1 MKQILIVEDDSFL
14 NKMLAYNLTADG
26 YGVTS
31 ALNARTAAD
40 AIRQRE
46 FDLVLLDINLPDGN
60 GFELCKLIKPQHP
73 DTIVI
78 FLTANDQESDQIRG
92 YEVGAVDYI
101 TKPFVLRALQ
111 RKIKAMF
118 AMLEH
123 HKPAKDIYDD
133 GRLFLD
139 FSEQT
144 ASLNGK
150 PLTLSPMEYKM
161 LNLFRKNPRQVLT
174 RGQLLEKLWDIDEK
188 YVDEH
193 TLTTSISRIRSKIES
208 DGGAPLHQDRL
219 RHGLSMDGRRGKMKF
234 QNLSVKRLFGRVAM
248 ELVLSMSGIT
258 IALFLVTKQIAVLL
272 TGGALLLCALVG
284 IFVLTQTFG
293 KRLSQFTAD
302 LCQTLDHMI
311 AGNEAPQRPEDSET
325 QLARIGHRLARL
337 YQIMQEN
344 RRRVDEERQELQTLV
359 SDISHQVKTPVS
371 NLKMATDTLL
381 EKPMTEAE
389 RTDFIRG
396 IRSQTDKLDFL
407 FQALVKTS
415 RLETGVIQLDKK
427 LGRLFDTVAQ
437 AMSGIVY
444 AAEKKEI
451 AVSVDC
457 PEDLTVSHDSKWT
470 SEALFNLLD
479 NAVKYTPAGGKIAVS
494 VVLWEMYVEIKVTD
508 TGKGISESNQ
518 AAIFRRFYREEEV
531 HEQQGVG
538 IGLYLARE
546 IVTRQGGYIKVV
558 SEPGKGSEF
567 SIMLPTK

>member
-1 MKQILIVEDDSFL
+1 M
-14 NKMLAYNLTADG
+14 
-26 YGVTS
+26 
-31 ALNARTAAD
+31 
-40 AIRQRE
+40 
-46 FDLVLLDINLPDGN
+46 
-60 GFELCKLIKPQHP
+60 
-73 DTIVI
+73 
-78 FLTANDQESDQIRG
+78 
-92 YEVGAVDYI
+92 
-101 TKPFVLRALQ
+101 
-111 RKIKAMF
+111 
-118 AMLEH
+118 
-123 HKPAKDIYDD
+123 
-133 GRLFLD
+133 D
-139 FSEQT
+139 F
-144 ASLNGK
+144 
-150 PLTLSPMEYKM
+150 
-161 LNLFRKNPRQVLT
+161 
-174 RGQLLEKLWDIDEK
+174 LLEA
-188 YVDEH
+188 
-193 TLTTSISRIRSKIES
+193 LTNWLKEMLV
-208 DGGAPLHQDRL
+208 GGIM
-219 RHGLSMDGRRGKMKF
+219 S
-234 QNLSVKRLFGRVAM
+234 NLSGMFDSVNQQVADISVQVGQTPQGWNGSIFNM
-248 ELVLSMSGIT
+248 IENLSNSIMVP
-258 IALFLVTKQIAVLL
+258 IAGVILAIVMTV
-272 TGGALLLCALVG
+272 
-284 IFVLTQTFG
+284 
-293 KRLSQFTAD
+293 D
-302 LCQTLDHMI
+302 LIQMI
-311 AGNEAPQRPEDSET
+311 AD
-325 QLARIGHRLARL
+325 
-337 YQIMQEN
+337 N

-427 LGRLFDTVAQ
+427 PGRLFDTVAQ

-479 NAVKYTPAGGKIAVS
+479 NAVKYTPAGGKIAVL
-494 VVLWEMYVEIKVTD
+494 VVLWEMYVEIKVAD

>member
-1 MKQILIVEDDSFL
+1 MTFK
-14 NKMLAYNLTADG
+14 
-26 YGVTS
+26 
-31 ALNARTAAD
+31 
-40 AIRQRE
+40 
-46 FDLVLLDINLPDGN
+46 
-60 GFELCKLIKPQHP
+60 
-73 DTIVI
+73 
-78 FLTANDQESDQIRG
+78 
-92 YEVGAVDYI
+92 
-101 TKPFVLRALQ
+101 
-111 RKIKAMF
+111 
-118 AMLEH
+118 
-123 HKPAKDIYDD
+123 
-133 GRLFLD
+133 
-139 FSEQT
+139 
-144 ASLNGK
+144 
-150 PLTLSPMEYKM
+150 
-161 LNLFRKNPRQVLT
+161 
-174 RGQLLEKLWDIDEK
+174 
-188 YVDEH
+188 
-193 TLTTSISRIRSKIES
+193 
-208 DGGAPLHQDRL
+208 
-219 RHGLSMDGRRGKMKF
+219 
-234 QNLSVKRLFGRVAM
+234 NLSVKRLFGWIVAG
-248 ELVLSMSGIT
+248 LFLSMAVIT
-258 IALFLVTKQIAVLL
+258 LSLFFITKQTAVLL
-272 TGGALLLCALVG
+272 TGGVLLLCAL
-284 IFVLTQTFG
+284 IWLFLLTQIFG
-293 KRLSQFTAD
+293 KRLSEFTSV

-311 AGNEAPQRPEDSET
+311 EGNEVPLRPEDSET
-325 QLARIGHRLARL
+325 TLARICHRLSRL

-344 RRRVDEERQELQTLV
+344 RRKVDEERQELQSLI

-371 NLKMATDTLL
+371 NLKMAADTLL
-381 EKPMTEAE
+381 EKPVSEAE
-389 RTDFIRG
+389 RIDFIRG

-415 RLETGVIQLDKK
+415 RLETGVIQLEKK
-427 LGRLFDTVAQ
+427 PGRLFDTVAQ

-567 SIMLPTK
+567 SIMLPLR

>member
-1 MKQILIVEDDSFL
+1 
-14 NKMLAYNLTADG
+14 
-26 YGVTS
+26 
-31 ALNARTAAD
+31 
-40 AIRQRE
+40 
-46 FDLVLLDINLPDGN
+46 
-60 GFELCKLIKPQHP
+60 
-73 DTIVI
+73 
-78 FLTANDQESDQIRG
+78 
-92 YEVGAVDYI
+92 
-101 TKPFVLRALQ
+101 
-111 RKIKAMF
+111 
-118 AMLEH
+118 
-123 HKPAKDIYDD
+123 
-133 GRLFLD
+133 
-139 FSEQT
+139 
-144 ASLNGK
+144 
-150 PLTLSPMEYKM
+150 
-161 LNLFRKNPRQVLT
+161 
-174 RGQLLEKLWDIDEK
+174 
-188 YVDEH
+188 
-193 TLTTSISRIRSKIES
+193 
-208 DGGAPLHQDRL
+208 
-219 RHGLSMDGRRGKMKF
+219 MKF
-234 QNLSVKRLFGRVAM
+234 KNLSVKQLFSWIMVGQAVSII
-248 ELVLSMSGIT
+248 VIT
-258 IALFLVTKQIAVLL
+258 LTIFIFTKQTSVLL
-272 TGGALLLCALVG
+272 AGILLLLCTF
-284 IFVLTQTFG
+284 IWFVVCAQILA
-293 KRLSQFTAD
+293 KRLVSFTSD
-302 LCQTLDHMI
+302 LCRTIDSMI
-311 AGNEAPQRPEDSET
+311 SGNEEPMLLEEQET
-325 QLARIGHRLARL
+325 QFARISHRLSRL

-344 RRRVDEERQELQTLV
+344 RRRVDEERRELQTLV

-381 EKPMTEAE
+381 EKPMAEAE

-427 LGRLFDTVAQ
+427 PGRLFDTVAQ

-457 PEDLTVSHDSKWT
+457 PEDLTVFHDSKWT

-518 AAIFRRFYREEEV
+518 AAIFQRFYREEEV

-567 SIMLPTK
+567 SIMLPLR